1 MSGSERGGPGRT
13 VDRAALDLARV
24 IAGIADA
31 ELEAAGVTST
41 DVLQQAV
48 NRLLFSKVNVVSVAD
63 VPGSTV
69 PDHSTFSVVNAPLD
83 GVREEYERGF
93 GGDIQVVPAQ
103 TRIDGVDIE
112 LTLGRDF
119 LQEVSASTT
128 ADVTGSTQD
137 DGAEPTTPTTDA
149 SDADG

>member
-1 MSGSERGGPGRT
+1 MGFTDDE
-13 VDRAALDLARV
+13 LD
-24 IAGIADA
+24 
-31 ELEAAGVTST
+31 AAGVTST
-41 DVLQQAV
+41 DLLQQAV

-63 VPGSTV
+63 VPGSAV
-69 PDHSTFSVVNAPLD
+69 PDHSTFSVVDASTVD
-83 GVREEYERGF
+83 GVREEYEQGF
-93 GGDIQVVPAQ
+93 GGDIVVVPAQ

-119 LQEVSASTT
+119 LQEVSASMA

-137 DGAEPTTPTTDA
+137 DGTQPATPTTQA